1 MSGFWETVL
10 SVVIGIPLLLA
21 YAATVFVSYRRNVD
35 IFDRDPIR
43 AGVRALIA
51 GAYFPLT
58 WLIWFVKYRSG
69 ERILPA

>member
-1 MSGFWETVL
+1 MSGFWETVF
-10 SVVIGIPLLLA
+10 SVILGVPVLLA
-21 YAATVFVSYRRNVD
+21 YGATVFVSYRRNAG
-35 IFDRDPIR
+35 IFDRDPIT
-43 AGVRALIA
+43 AGVIALFA